1 MFNIRLW
8 FLWWLSFLTPSS
20 IKECPVVL
28 YQPASRCIT
37 VTLCLESLNTR
48 PARENIGTKH
58 DGEGDWCHFI
68 LVRMLGHPGQVL
80 DEVVERVVVC
90 GG

>member
-20 IKECPVVL
+20 IKERPIVL
-28 YQPASRCIT
+28 YQPASRRIA
-37 VTLCLESLNTR
+37 VTLCLESLNARSTR
-48 PARENIGTKH
+48 EEIGTKH
-58 DGEGDWCHFI
+58 DGEGNRCHFV
-68 LVRMLGHPGQVL
+68 LVRVLGHPGQVL
-80 DEVVERVVVC
+80 DEVVECVVVC